1 MAAQRLVRTEAN
13 HAANQGEL
21 AAYAEEGVER
31 YEYIGTLDMRACS
44 SCSALDGRIF
54 EVAEAKP
61 GVNFPTLHPNCR
73 CTTAPVFDGDDIS
86 ALQRR
91 ARNPV
96 TGKNELV
103 PADMTYGEWKEKY
116 LYGNEPGLAN
126 KSDSDDV
133 KEHKHEKPAMIGKID
148 IADKNVISLK
158 LQEWEKT
165 IADSEVFESSVIL

>member
-1 MAAQRLVRTEAN
+1 MTGRSYAKTADILIERFGAGAMAAQRLVRTEAN

-44 SCSALDGRIF
+44 SCGALDGRIF
-54 EVAEAKP
+54 EAAEAKP

-96 TGKNELV
+96 TGKHELV
-103 PADMTYGEWKEKY
+103 PADCL
-116 LYGNEPGLAN
+116 LYT
-126 KSDSDDV
+126 SDAADD
-133 KEHKHEKPAMIGKID
+133 
-148 IADKNVISLK
+148 
-158 LQEWEKT
+158 
-165 IADSEVFESSVIL
+165 